1 MNTVTIS
8 PVSLLKALA
17 DPNRLRIAMLLRL
30 GELCVCE
37 LTQILE
43 LPQSTVSRH
52 MARLKLVG
60 LVTDRRDGKW
70 VHYSLMAGPHAPAA
84 ALKSLFDALEKV
96 SPYNDDTARR
106 QSRCAVDRCAP
117 SGTT

>member
-1 MNTVTIS
+1 MTTDVLN
-8 PVSLLKALA
+8 PVLLLKALA
-17 DPNRLRIAMLLRL
+17 DPNRLRIAMLLRH

-37 LTQILE
+37 LMQILE

-60 LVTDRRDGKW
+60 LVLDRREGKW
-70 VHYSLMAGPHAPAA
+70 VHYSLIAGPHAPAA
-84 ALKSLFDALEKV
+84 ALRSFFDALETA
-96 SPYNDDTARR
+96 SPYKDDAARR
-106 QSRCAVDRCAP
+106 QSRCATDRCAP